1 MLGHRAQLIAEHN
14 EDHRSPKRSQE
25 MMNPSE
31 NRHHHRIAGMLP
43 IEVVRIDA
51 LDQKREQRP
60 GKTNNRR
67 RQHERAE
74 LVACGAVTEAAN
86 ALPIVTYC
94 LQDPAERRMDD
105 APNGTHS
112 TENHC
117 NHKEMIR
124 EIRAQDGS
132 SDALKTIFST
142 GQIRP
147 FESDLIE

>member
-51 LDQKREQRP
+51 LDQKREQRS

-74 LVACGAVTEAAN
+74 LVACGAVPRQRTRCPLSRIACK
-86 ALPIVTYC
+86 T
-94 LQDPAERRMDD
+94 R
-105 APNGTHS
+105 PNGEWTMRH
-112 TENHC
+112 TAYIPPRTTATT
-117 NHKEMIR
+117 K
-124 EIRAQDGS
+124 
-132 SDALKTIFST
+132 K
-142 GQIRP
+142 
-147 FESDLIE
+147 